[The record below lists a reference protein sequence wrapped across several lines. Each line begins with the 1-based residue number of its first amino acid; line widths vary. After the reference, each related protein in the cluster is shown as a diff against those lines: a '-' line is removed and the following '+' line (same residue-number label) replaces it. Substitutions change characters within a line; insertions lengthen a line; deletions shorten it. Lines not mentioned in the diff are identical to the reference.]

1 MKRIKITISLGTRPE
16 AIKLC
21 PLILEL
27 SAREEFDL
35 RVVNTSQHREL
46 CREVLDFFKI
56 RADRDLD
63 LMSDGQTLFDLTE
76 RVLSSMKSELLEF
89 PPDLLL
95 VHGDTTTAFASA
107 LAGFYLG
114 VKVGHIEAGLRSGDQ
129 FSPFPEEFNRRA
141 IDSISF
147 CHFCPTELSVK
158 NLQAEGIDTSRAF
171 ITGNTVVDALKYTVG
186 SPKPRT
192 DRAGCR
198 MLMTLHRRESRGE
211 AMRSILRGVR
221 RAAEELDGIEIL
233 FPAHPAPEVRGAISE
248 VFGTENAPQS
258 IKIVD
263 PMPLPEFHAALS
275 ECDFILSDSGGV
287 QEEAVSLQKPL
298 LLVRSNTERPEG
310 VSSGFI
316 LPVNPDQN
324 SVFDAICHLASTFRT
339 DFPFDPDFKNPF
351 GDGQASKRIADA
363 VLSMF

>member
-1 MKRIKITISLGTRPE
+1 MKQIKTTIIFGTRPE

-27 SAREEFDL
+27 SARDEFDL

-46 CREVLDFFKI
+46 CRDVLDFFRI
-56 RADRDLD
+56 SADRDLD

-76 RVLSSMKSELLEF
+76 RVLSSVKNELIES

-114 VKVGHIEAGLRSGDQ
+114 IKVGHIEAGLRSGDR
-129 FSPFPEEFNRRA
+129 FSPFPEEFNRRS
-141 IDSISF
+141 IDYISF
-147 CHFCPTELSVK
+147 CHFCPTELSIK
-158 NLQAEGIDTSRAF
+158 NLQLEGIDTSRAF
-171 ITGNTVVDALKYTVG
+171 LTGNTVVDALKYTVG
-186 SPKPRT
+186 APKQSPHRK
-192 DRAGCR
+192 GCR
-198 MLMTLHRRESRGE
+198 MLMTLHRRESRGDT
-211 AMRSILRGVR
+211 MLSILRGIKC
-221 RAAEELDGIEIL
+221 AAEELDGIEIL

-248 VFGTENAPQS
+248 IMGTKSTPHN
-258 IKIVD
+258 IKIIE
-263 PMPLPEFHAALS
+263 PMPLPEFHAALA

-298 LLVRSNTERPEG
+298 LLVRANTERPEG
-310 VSSGFI
+310 ISSGFI

-324 SVFDAICHLASTFRT
+324 SVFDSICRLASSFET
-339 DFPFDPDFKNPF
+339 DFSFDPDFKNPF
-351 GDGQASKRIADA
+351 GDGNASRRIADA
-363 VLSMF
+363 ILSIL